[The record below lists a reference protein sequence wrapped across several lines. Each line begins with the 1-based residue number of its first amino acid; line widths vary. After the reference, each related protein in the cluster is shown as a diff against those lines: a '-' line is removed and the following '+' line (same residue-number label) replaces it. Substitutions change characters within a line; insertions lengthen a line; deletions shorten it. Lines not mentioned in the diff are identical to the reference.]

1 MVSIHC
7 SQDYWGRG
15 LLARMGQRRKE
26 IKRKDVSIIKMV
38 TGNRY
43 KDNFAKNN
51 LYFAHFSE
59 LTRNYAWLPLS
70 CDIMSRECGLSHPF
84 GH

>member
-1 MVSIHC
+1 M
-7 SQDYWGRG
+7 
-15 LLARMGQRRKE
+15 LAKMGQRGKE
-26 IKRKDVSIIKMV
+26 RERKDLSIIKMV

-59 LTRNYAWLPLS
+59 LTRNYAWLPWS
-70 CDIMSRECGLSHPF
+70 CDIMSREWGLSHPF